1 MVHFLANNKKGY
13 EMKIANKY
21 LLCASVIALFTK
33 TTAIQ
38 QSVELP
44 CQTPIF
50 EGFTARG
57 AQYLTAS
64 SSPAPSQAKD
74 NLKLL
79 ADLAM
84 QQLQA
89 EENLTRLACSAY
101 YSDCYSSGVPPLKPL
116 PNDRD
121 YQLKSEEFNTAGS
134 KYLSELYNR
143 TNEHPLTQLDAY
155 CIRLFKRSA
164 SANSSPI
171 QASSPVEQV
180 SDTSKRSPI
189 MVQTF
194 SPSPAESNS
203 VPISEANAEIVSP
216 NKPQTVEGNSA
227 GRIEV
232 MHKAP
237 RKKIREKTS
246 ALSETARKEAVTD
259 KAKRVAQKKT
269 EKKLLTASKSV
280 QKKDVAS
287 AAKSVLPKRKREEE
301 SSSYF
306 RKKKSK
312 NTTVS
317 SVCFPRVLHDNSP
330 ESEVAQKPLSV
341 TFPVERPRGIMRS
354 LKRKP

>member
-64 SSPAPSQAKD
+64 SSSAQSQAEY

-89 EENLTRLACSAY
+89 EENLTRLACFAY

-116 PNDRD
+116 PSDRD

-189 MVQTF
+189 MVPTF

-203 VPISEANAEIVSP
+203 VPISEANAEIVLP

-227 GRIEV
+227 G
-232 MHKAP
+232 
-237 RKKIREKTS
+237 
-246 ALSETARKEAVTD
+246 KEAVTS
-259 KAKRVAQKKT
+259 KAKRVAQKRT
-269 EKKLLTASKSV
+269 ERKLLTASKSV

-287 AAKSVLPKRKREEE
+287 TAKSVLPKRKREEE

-330 ESEVAQKPLSV
+330 ESELAQKPLSV
-341 TFPVERPRGIMRS
+341 IFPGERPRGIMRS